1 MWLGTATDRIG
12 VLMNEI
18 VNAISQ
24 VGFPIV
30 CTMMLA
36 YILYNE
42 NDKNDSRMIEF
53 VKAIDNNTK
62 AISEL
67 IVYIKNGMGKN
78 E

>member
-1 MWLGTATDRIG
+1 MIRTATDRIG

-30 CTMMLA
+30 CTMILA

-42 NDKNDSRMIEF
+42 NDKNDTRMIEF

-67 IVYIKNGMGKN
+67 ILYIKNGCGKN

>member
-1 MWLGTATDRIG
+1 MIRTATDRIG

-42 NDKNDSRMIEF
+42 NDKNDARMIEF

-67 IVYIKNGMGKN
+67 ILYIKNGAGKN

>member
-1 MWLGTATDRIG
+1 MIRTATDRIG
-12 VLMNEI
+12 VLMNEM

-30 CTMMLA
+30 CTMILA

-42 NDKNDSRMIEF
+42 NDKNDARMIEF

>member
-1 MWLGTATDRIG
+1 
-12 VLMNEI
+12 MNEI

-30 CTMMLA
+30 CTIILA

-42 NDKNDSRMIEF
+42 NDKNDTRMIEF

-62 AISEL
+62 ALSEL
-67 IVYIKNGMGKN
+67 ILYIKNGVGKN

>member
-1 MWLGTATDRIG
+1 
-12 VLMNEI
+12 
-18 VNAISQ
+18 
-24 VGFPIV
+24 
-30 CTMMLA
+30 
-36 YILYNE
+36 
-42 NDKNDSRMIEF
+42 MIEF

>member
-1 MWLGTATDRIG
+1 MIRTATDRIG
-12 VLMNEI
+12 VLMNEM

-30 CTMMLA
+30 CTMILA

-67 IVYIKNGMGKN
+67 ILYIKNGAGKN

>member
-1 MWLGTATDRIG
+1 MIRTATDRIG

-42 NDKNDSRMIEF
+42 NDKNDTRMIEF
-53 VKAIDNNTK
+53 VKAIDNNTR

-67 IVYIKNGMGKN
+67 IVYIKNGKDKN

>member
-1 MWLGTATDRIG
+1 MIRTATDRIG

-30 CTMMLA
+30 CTMILA

-42 NDKNDSRMIEF
+42 EDKNDTRMIEF

>member
-1 MWLGTATDRIG
+1 MADRIG
-12 VLMNEI
+12 VLMDEI

-30 CTMMLA
+30 CTIILA

-42 NDKNDSRMIEF
+42 NNKNDNRMIEF

>member
-1 MWLGTATDRIG
+1 MIRTGTDRIG

-30 CTMMLA
+30 CTMILA

-42 NDKNDSRMIEF
+42 NDKNDTRMIEF

-67 IVYIKNGMGKN
+67 IVYIKNGMAKN

>member
-1 MWLGTATDRIG
+1 
-12 VLMNEI
+12 MNEI

-30 CTMMLA
+30 CTMILA

-42 NDKNDSRMIEF
+42 NDKNDTRMLEF

-67 IVYIKNGMGKN
+67 ILYIKNGAGKN

>member
-1 MWLGTATDRIG
+1 
-12 VLMNEI
+12 
-18 VNAISQ
+18 
-24 VGFPIV
+24 
-30 CTMMLA
+30 MMLA

>member
-1 MWLGTATDRIG
+1 MIRTTTDRIG

-30 CTMMLA
+30 CTMILA

-42 NDKNDSRMIEF
+42 NDKNDTRMIEF

-67 IVYIKNGMGKN
+67 IVYIKNGMDKN

>member
-1 MWLGTATDRIG
+1 MD
-12 VLMNEI
+12 EI

-30 CTMMLA
+30 CTIILA
-36 YILYNE
+36 YILYTE
-42 NDKNDSRMIEF
+42 NDKNDARMIEF

-62 AISEL
+62 ALSEL
-67 IVYIKNGMGKN
+67 IVYIKNGRGKN

>member
-1 MWLGTATDRIG
+1 MIRTATDRIG

-42 NDKNDSRMIEF
+42 NEKNDSRMIEF

-67 IVYIKNGMGKN
+67 IVYIKNGMDKN

>member
-1 MWLGTATDRIG
+1 MIRTATDRIG

-30 CTMMLA
+30 CTMILA

-42 NDKNDSRMIEF
+42 NDKNDTRMIEF

-67 IVYIKNGMGKN
+67 IVYIKNGAGKN

>member
-1 MWLGTATDRIG
+1 MIRTATDRIG

-30 CTMMLA
+30 CTMILA

-42 NDKNDSRMIEF
+42 NDKNDTRMIEF

-67 IVYIKNGMGKN
+67 IVYIKNGMDKN

>member
-1 MWLGTATDRIG
+1 
-12 VLMNEI
+12 MNEI

-30 CTMMLA
+30 CTMILA

-42 NDKNDSRMIEF
+42 NDKNDTRMLEF

-67 IVYIKNGMGKN
+67 IVYIKNGMDKN

>member
-1 MWLGTATDRIG
+1 MIRTATDRIG
-12 VLMNEI
+12 GLMNEI

-30 CTMMLA
+30 CTMILA

-42 NDKNDSRMIEF
+42 NDKNDTRMIEF
-53 VKAIDNNTK
+53 VKAIDSNTK

-67 IVYIKNGMGKN
+67 IVYIKNGMDKN

>member
-1 MWLGTATDRIG
+1 
-12 VLMNEI
+12 MNEI

-30 CTMMLA
+30 CAIILA

-42 NDKNDSRMIEF
+42 NDKNDTRMIEF

-67 IVYIKNGMGKN
+67 ILYIKNGVGKN